1 MLKKCNIDKFI
12 DSVFYYNL
20 FNKDD
25 KNQILSYLKFLFLPI
40 NKNKFSHMKIGI
52 LKETQKGE
60 RRVSIS
66 PKIAKSLID
75 KGFEI
80 LVEEEAGSSSSFKDS
95 EYSEIGARVEKRG
108 VVFKESQILVKINPF
123 TNEDLKLVDK
133 SHILISQLFHKSH
146 PELMKAIAARGAS
159 AFSLDA
165 MPRISR
171 AQDMDVLSSQS
182 NLAGYKAVI
191 LGAYEMTK
199 IFPLMMTAA
208 GTITPSRVLIYGVG
222 VAGLQAIAT
231 AKRLGAVVEA
241 TDIRLE
247 TKEQAESLGAKFIS
261 VDGEAEASEGGYAKV
276 ASEDYAQRQKEA
288 VNNSL
293 FKADLV
299 ITTAMV
305 PGRKSP
311 VLITADQVKQMKNG
325 AVIID
330 LAAAQGGNCEL
341 SKMNKTVLKH
351 GVKIIGTTIAP
362 ESVST
367 NASDLFAKNMY
378 NFIMHLTDN
387 CEFKWDLEEEI
398 TDGTLIVHQ
407 GKIRKNGKTE

>member
-1 MLKKCNIDKFI
+1 
-12 DSVFYYNL
+12 
-20 FNKDD
+20 
-25 KNQILSYLKFLFLPI
+25 
-40 NKNKFSHMKIGI
+40 MKIGI

-66 PKIAKSLID
+66 PKIAKSLIE
-75 KGFEI
+75 KGFEL
-80 LVEEEAGSSSSFKDS
+80 LVEEDAGSSSSFKDS
-95 EYSEIGARVEKRG
+95 DYTEIGARVEKRG
-108 VVFKESQILVKINPF
+108 VVFKESQVLVKINPF
-123 TNEDLKLVDK
+123 TDEDLKLVDK

-247 TKEQAESLGAKFIS
+247 TKEQTESLGGKFIT
-261 VDGEAEASEGGYAKV
+261 VEGAAEASEGGYAKV
-276 ASEDYAQRQKEA
+276 ASEDYAKRQKEA
-288 VNNSL
+288 VNKSL
-293 FKADLV
+293 FAADLV

-311 VLITADQVKQMKNG
+311 ILITADQVKQMKNG

-367 NASDLFAKNMY
+367 NASDLFAKNIY
-378 NFIMHLTDN
+378 NFIIHLTEN
-387 CEFKWDLEEEI
+387 CEFKWDVKEEI
-398 TDGTLIVHQ
+398 TDETLIVQQ

>member
-1 MLKKCNIDKFI
+1 
-12 DSVFYYNL
+12 
-20 FNKDD
+20 
-25 KNQILSYLKFLFLPI
+25 
-40 NKNKFSHMKIGI
+40 MKIGI

-66 PKIAKSLID
+66 PNIAKQFIE

-80 LVEEEAGSSSSFKDS
+80 LVEEDAGINSSFKNSDY
-95 EYSEIGARVEKRG
+95 EKIGATVEIRG
-108 VVFKESQILVKINPF
+108 VVFKEAKVLVKINPF
-123 TNEDLKLVDK
+123 DEEDLKLIDN
-133 SHILISQLFHKSH
+133 SHILMSQLFHKSH
-146 PELMKAIAARGAS
+146 PELIKAIAEKGAT
-159 AFSLDA
+159 AFSMDA

-208 GTITPSRVLIYGVG
+208 GTITPSRVLVYGVG

-241 TDIRLE
+241 TDIRME
-247 TKEQAESLGAKFIS
+247 TKEQTESLGAKFIS
-261 VDGEAEASEGGYAKV
+261 VDNTGEEKSEGGYAKA
-276 ASEDYAQRQKEA
+276 ASEDYARRQKEA
-288 VNNSL
+288 VNKSL
-293 FKADLV
+293 FQADLV

-311 VLITADQVKQMKNG
+311 VLITEEQIKQMKNG

-330 LAAAQGGNCEL
+330 LAAAQGGNVEL
-341 SKMNKTVLKH
+341 SKLNKTVIKN
-351 GVKIIGTTIAP
+351 GVKIIGTTISP

-367 NASDLFAKNMY
+367 NASDLYGKNMF
-378 NFIMHLTDN
+378 NFLKHLTNDN
-387 CEFKWDLEEEI
+387 AFIWDLEEEI
-398 TDGTLIVHQ
+398 TDETLIVQ
-407 GKIRKNGKTE
+407 NGKIRKNGKTE

>member
-1 MLKKCNIDKFI
+1 
-12 DSVFYYNL
+12 
-20 FNKDD
+20 
-25 KNQILSYLKFLFLPI
+25 
-40 NKNKFSHMKIGI
+40 MKIGI

-60 RRVSIS
+60 KRVAIS
-66 PKIAKSLID
+66 PNIAKLLNE

-80 LVEEEAGSSSSFKDS
+80 LVEEDAGYSCSFKNSD
-95 EYSEIGARVEKRG
+95 YSKVGAHIRSKSDI
-108 VVFKESQILVKINPF
+108 FKNADVIVKINPF
-123 TNEDLKLVDK
+123 DNDEIEKLKK
-133 SHILISQLFHKSH
+133 GQIIMAQLFHKSH
-146 PELMKAIAARGAS
+146 PNDMKLIAKQGAT
-159 AFSLDA
+159 AFSMDA

-208 GTITPSRVLIYGVG
+208 GTITPSRVLVYGVG

-241 TDIRLE
+241 TDIRME
-247 TKEQAESLGAKFIS
+247 TKEQTESLGAKFIS
-261 VDGEAEASEGGYAKV
+261 VDNTGEESEGGYAKA
-276 ASEDYAQRQKEA
+276 ASEDYARRQKEA
-288 VNNSL
+288 VNKSL
-293 FKADLV
+293 FQADLV

-311 VLITADQVKQMKNG
+311 VLITEDQIKQMKNG

-330 LAAAQGGNCEL
+330 LAAAQGGNVET
-341 SKMNKTVLKH
+341 SKLNKTVIKH
-351 GVKIIGTTIAP
+351 GVKIIGTTISP

-367 NASDLFAKNMY
+367 NASDLYGKNMF
-378 NFIMHLTDN
+378 NFIKHLAKDN
-387 CEFKWDLEEEI
+387 EFKWELEEEI
-398 TDGTLIVHQ
+398 TDKTLIVYN
-407 GKIRKNGKTE
+407 GEIRQNGKTE

>member
-1 MLKKCNIDKFI
+1 
-12 DSVFYYNL
+12 
-20 FNKDD
+20 
-25 KNQILSYLKFLFLPI
+25 
-40 NKNKFSHMKIGI
+40 MKIGI
-52 LKETQKGE
+52 LKETKKGE
-60 RRVSIS
+60 RRVAIS
-66 PKIAKSLID
+66 PTIAKQLIND
-75 KGFEI
+75 GFEVI
-80 LVEEEAGSSSSFKDS
+80 VEDDAGSRSSYKNSDYKDIGAVVETRAVTFKDS
-95 EYSEIGARVEKRG
+95 D
-108 VVFKESQILVKINPF
+108 ILIKINPF
-123 TNEDLKLVDK
+123 DEEDLKLVDE
-133 SHILISQLFHKSH
+133 HHVLMSQLYHKSNS
-146 PELMKAIAARGAS
+146 ELMKDIAAKGTT
-159 AFSLDA
+159 AFSMDA

-191 LGAYEMTK
+191 KGAYEMTK

-241 TDIRLE
+241 TDIRME
-247 TKEQAESLGAKFIS
+247 TKEQTESLGAKFIT
-261 VDGEAEASEGGYAKV
+261 VDNTGEESEGGYAKA
-276 ASEDYAQRQKEA
+276 ASEDYARRQREA
-288 VNNSL
+288 VHASL
-293 FKADLV
+293 VKADLV

-311 VLITADQVKQMKNG
+311 VLITKEQVEEMKNG

-341 SKMNKTVLKH
+341 SKLNRIVVKN

-367 NASDLFAKNMY
+367 NASDLYAKNMY
-378 NFIMHLTDN
+378 NFITHLTEN
-387 CEFKWDLEEEI
+387 NEFKWEMDEEI
-398 TDGTLIVHQ
+398 TDQTCIVKN
-407 GKIRKNGKTE
+407 GKIRQNGNKD

>member
-1 MLKKCNIDKFI
+1 
-12 DSVFYYNL
+12 
-20 FNKDD
+20 
-25 KNQILSYLKFLFLPI
+25 
-40 NKNKFSHMKIGI
+40 MKIGI
-52 LKETQKGE
+52 LKETRKGE
-60 RRVSIS
+60 KRVAIS
-66 PKIAKSLID
+66 PKIAKQLIE
-75 KGFEI
+75 KGFEMI
-80 LVEEEAGSSSSFKDS
+80 VEDSAGETSQYKNSDYKK
-95 EYSEIGARVEKRG
+95 IGAIIERRG
-108 VVFKESQILVKINPF
+108 VVFKEADVLIKINTF
-123 TNEDLKLVDK
+123 DEEDLKLVDK
-133 SHILISQLFHKSH
+133 KHILISQFFHKSH
-146 PELMKAIAARGAS
+146 PELMQAIANIGAT
-159 AFSLDA
+159 AFSMDA

-191 LGAYEMTK
+191 RGAYEMTK

-208 GTITPSRVLIYGVG
+208 GTITPSRVLVYGVG

-247 TKEQAESLGAKFIS
+247 TKEQTESLGAKFIT
-261 VDGEAEASEGGYAKV
+261 VDNEGEASEDGYAKV
-276 ASEDYAQRQKEA
+276 ASEEYARRQKEA
-288 VNNSL
+288 VNKSL
-293 FKADLV
+293 FQADLV

-311 VLITADQVKQMKNG
+311 VLITEEQVKQMKNG

-341 SKMNKTVLKH
+341 SKMNKAIVKY

-367 NASDLFAKNMY
+367 NASDLYAKNMF
-378 NFIMHLTDN
+378 NFLMHLTEGN
-387 CEFKWDLEEEI
+387 QFKWELEEEI
-398 TDGTLIVHQ
+398 TDKTLIVYK
-407 GKIRKNGKTE
+407 GTIRQNGKTE